1 MDYGAFVELLG
12 VYPKTDGLCYIAQ
25 ICDQRIN
32 HPSDV
37 LRTGQRVK
45 VKVSKPSS
53 CHVLSLG
60 HFL

>member
-45 VKVSKPSS
+45 VKVSKSS
-53 CHVLSLG
+53 S
-60 HFL
+60 